1 MPDPARACVA
11 TAPMSADSIR
21 RADRPGLVGSYTLI
35 VADTATDTRRV
46 RRTLAGRLTLAATDL
61 SVRYRWMERA
71 IGRRWGERP
80 LRGTF
85 SWFDSTAA
93 GGVRG
98 PFPTEMI
105 EHQIR
110 LGPVDFVTGGAFTDW
125 SGIELEPLWRTR
137 QGFGGRWTE
146 SVGIESAREG
156 AGYFCAMADAPMPSA
171 T

>member
-1 MPDPARACVA
+1 MPDPASACAA
-11 TAPMSADSIR
+11 TAPVSADSIR
-21 RADRPGLVGSYTLI
+21 RADRPGLAGHYTLI
-35 VADTATDTRRV
+35 IVDTATDIPRV
-46 RRTLAGRLTLAATDL
+46 ERPLAGRLTLAVTDSNL
-61 SVRYRWMERA
+61 RYRWMKRE

-93 GGVRG
+93 GGTRG
-98 PFPTEMI
+98 PFPIEMI
-105 EHQIR
+105 EHKIT
-110 LGPVDFVTGGAFTDW
+110 LGPVDFATGGAFTDW

-146 SVGIESAREG
+146 SVGIVLAREG
-156 AGYFCAMADAPMPSA
+156 SGYFCAIAEAPVPGA